1 MEKTSPSGLLAD
13 TSTLQA
19 NAHVHFLLDNLTLL
33 RAYVAVVELQSFTA
47 AGKRLNVVPSTMS
60 KHIATLER
68 QLSCQLVTRSTKTL
82 SITELGERFYLRCLS
97 ILHEVEEAE
106 IEVSDYKAEPQG
118 LLRVSAPT
126 TLATHVLA
134 PIFFRFKQRYPKV
147 TLDLTLTPAS
157 QDLVSSGTDVAIRI
171 SSGLDPSLVALKLAP
186 NIRLYCASP
195 DYLARHGKPVRP
207 VDLAQHDCVVVKSI
221 QQSASWPFR
230 MADGRIEHVVVSGG
244 LSADNVEMIERAVLA
259 GLGIAHLS
267 RFLVEQHIASGALIE
282 LFPESRT
289 AGSAIYAVYPE
300 RRNLALKTRAFID
313 HLRAEFVNAP
323 AWAR

>member
-134 PIFFRFKQRYPKV
+134 PIFFG
-147 TLDLTLTPAS
+147 
-157 QDLVSSGTDVAIRI
+157 SS
-171 SSGLDPSLVALKLAP
+171 
-186 NIRLYCASP
+186 
-195 DYLARHGKPVRP
+195 
-207 VDLAQHDCVVVKSI
+207 
-221 QQSASWPFR
+221 
-230 MADGRIEHVVVSGG
+230 
-244 LSADNVEMIERAVLA
+244 
-259 GLGIAHLS
+259 
-267 RFLVEQHIASGALIE
+267 
-282 LFPESRT
+282 
-289 AGSAIYAVYPE
+289 SAIQ
-300 RRNLALKTRAFID
+300 R
-313 HLRAEFVNAP
+313 
-323 AWAR
+323 